1 MTFSNSSH
9 LTESG
14 DSFASATSSRS
25 GIDTGTE
32 VKGTTGRGMSQPVAV
47 PPRRGSLPNQP
58 CYKHGAS
65 LAPFA
70 SELAPALERHASQP
84 ILVPMSHGSPRT
96 RTLVPRCSFPTLPAL
111 DEGRPHFE
119 FPESPSTPYRTLQP
133 QWHGSA
139 RLCQPGLI
147 RRNTG
152 VAKNSAAN
160 CSLRSSSP
168 TSPVPKVIYLHGHPV
183 VLKLLHFYV
192 SPVNSW
198 NSTIE

>member
-1 MTFSNSSH
+1 
-9 LTESG
+9 
-14 DSFASATSSRS
+14 
-25 GIDTGTE
+25 
-32 VKGTTGRGMSQPVAV
+32 MSQPVAV

-65 LAPFA
+65 LAPFT

-96 RTLVPRCSFPTLPAL
+96 RTLVPRCSFTTLPAL

-139 RLCQPGLI
+139 RLCQPGSV
-147 RRNTG
+147 RRSTG
-152 VAKNSAAN
+152 LAKNSAAS
-160 CSLRSSSP
+160 CLRSSSP
-168 TSPVPKVIYLHGHPV
+168 TSPVPKVSYLRGPPLCPSVPENVRIYRNSKYLTAEDFSNTSKYRQ
-183 VLKLLHFYV
+183 VLIFRQL
-192 SPVNSW
+192 W
-198 NSTIE
+198 T